1 MCRQTENDNQFMLR
15 CIELAESAK
24 GYTYPNPMVG
34 SVIVHNGEIIGE
46 GYHHKAG
53 EPHAEVN
60 AIRSVKRRDLLKD
73 STIYVSLEPCAHF
86 GRTPPCA
93 QLIID
98 TGIPRVVV
106 GCVDTFSKVAG
117 KGIEMLKNAGI
128 DVTVGV
134 LEKECRYLNRR
145 FFTFHEKK
153 RPYVILK
160 WAESADG
167 FVDADRKNNS
177 GPIWLTNE
185 DCKTLVHK
193 QRTEEQAIMIGVNTA
208 NLDNP
213 SLTARLW
220 KGNNPTRFVVDPNL
234 RIDKSLNLLNDG
246 YKTFIINKIKEGAE
260 GNIFYKKINFDTENT
275 PSEILSLLY
284 NLEIQSV
291 IIEGGPNTLKPFLER
306 GMWDEAFVY
315 QSNINLI
322 SGMKAPKI
330 EAEIQSCKF
339 IDGIRLLLYN
349 NKFKF

>member
-1 MCRQTENDNQFMLR
+1 MCRQTENDKQFMLR

-134 LEKECRYLNRR
+134 LEEECRYLNRR

-153 RPYVILK
+153 RPYIILK

-167 FVDADRKNNS
+167 FVDTDRKNNS

-185 DCKTLVHK
+185 ECRRLVHR

-220 KGNNPTRFVVDPNL
+220 AGNQPTRFVIDPNL
-234 RIDKSLNLLNDG
+234 RIDKSLQLLNDG
-246 YKTFIINKIKEGAE
+246 RKTMIINGLKNNTKGAVE
-260 GNIFYKKINFDTENT
+260 YCFCDFTTKNGL
-275 PSEILSLLY
+275 SQILDILY
-284 NLEIQSV
+284 AHEIQSV
-291 IIEGGPNTLKPFLER
+291 IVEGGTYTLNKFIEENL
-306 GMWDEAFVY
+306 WDEAFVY
-315 QSNINLI
+315 KSRIVIGNGVPAPIFYNVPI
-322 SGMKAPKI
+322 SVTDIGGVQLHKYKAI
-330 EAEIQSCKF
+330 
-339 IDGIRLLLYN
+339 
-349 NKFKF
+349 